1 MLTELDFR
9 DHVSLAVTVDDQS
22 GERLIAVSR
31 FVRVAPAADR
41 AELGVTVADEY
52 QRRGAGKLLLQQ
64 LIALA
69 RRSGVRELVADVL
82 DDNRDMLE
90 VLQHLDVP
98 AQRSLEHGICRVVLN
113 LAACAH
119 RRNPLLAS
127 DAPKSYRVGTRTGG
141 FRRRFLAR
149 RA

>member
-9 DHVSLAVTVDDQS
+9 DHVSLAVTVDNES
-22 GERLIAVSR
+22 EERLIAVGR
-31 FVRVAPAADR
+31 FVRDAPAADR
-41 AELGVTVADEY
+41 AELGVTVADDY
-52 QRRGAGKLLLQQ
+52 QHRGAGTLLLLQ

-98 AQRSLEHGICRVVLN
+98 AQRSLKHGIHRIVLN
-113 LAACAH
+113 LAA
-119 RRNPLLAS
+119 PIW
-127 DAPKSYRVGTRTGG
+127 GQ
-141 FRRRFLAR
+141 
-149 RA
+149 